1 MATSKFTKECNG
13 VTINEGANLWGN
25 ERESSAMRCTF
36 LIKVLY
42 ADRNSIQ
49 GYIQWIEKERT
60 VPFRSYMELVRLT
73 QEALE
78 KSENWIDNFRTWG

>member
-1 MATSKFTKECNG
+1 M
-13 VTINEGANLWGN
+13 TINEGASLWEN
-25 ERESSAMRCTF
+25 EMKSTALRCTF

-42 ADRNSIQ
+42 AERNSIQ
-49 GYIQWIEKERT
+49 GYIQWVEKEET

-78 KSENWIDNFRTWG
+78 KSENWIDDFRTWG